1 MFSILYHFSWG
12 KSTLLDTTAYMGEI
26 MNILYKWEKVFRVNS
41 VEYAEERGGD
51 GEDAGENRAV

>member
-1 MFSILYHFSWG
+1 
-12 KSTLLDTTAYMGEI
+12 